1 MLHEL
6 EPVAVRALH
15 ELVSLVHGHVNATE
29 QTQPVQSTTTTD
41 SAASVKDKGNKVNK
55 VVRVNAF
62 RLEDDPVANIM
73 WTLQPCTLQDVLLAM
88 VVSL

>member
-41 SAASVKDKGNKVNK
+41 SAASVKDKGNKV
-55 VVRVNAF
+55 VRVNAF